1 MSALVGVAPY
11 DRDSGAFQGPRHIA
25 GGRRTVR
32 CALHMATLSA
42 VRHDRILKAH
52 HQQLLARGKQPLV
65 ALTACLRKLLI
76 LLNRLLK
83 NPNFTL
89 AA

>member
-1 MSALVGVAPY
+1 MALVGVAPY
-11 DRDSGAFQGPRHIA
+11 DRDSGLLQGSRRIA

-32 CALHMATLSA
+32 CALFMATLSA

-52 HQQLLARGKQPLV
+52 HQQLRARGKPPMV
-65 ALTACLRKLLI
+65 ALTACLRKLLV

-83 NPNFTL
+83 KPSFVL
-89 AA
+89 AG